1 MIITVTMNPAIDKTL
16 DVENFTGGSVHRV
29 TKVIQDA
36 GGKGINVSKA
46 VQALGGETIAAGF
59 LGGTA
64 GRMIEH
70 ALDDLSIRH
79 EFVHIDGETRTNIK
93 VVDTAREG
101 FVTEFNEPGPVVTP
115 RNIDALA
122 ERLEELAGPSAIFVF
137 SGSIPASVSPDIYA
151 YFTRRL
157 KKRQS
162 TVMVDA
168 SGDALAEA
176 IKAKPFLIK
185 PNASEITRY
194 FGLPED
200 TSEEALIDLGKTL
213 LGKGINT
220 VVISRGK
227 DGALFLDHKQCF
239 KAGGIQVQAHSTV
252 GAGDAMLAALAY
264 GFDYDL
270 PYLECAKLSIAASA
284 GACTTLGTKPP
295 SRELTDVLAREVE
308 IVPL

>member
-137 SGSIPASVSPDIYA
+137 SGSIPAAP
-151 YFTRRL
+151 
-157 KKRQS
+157 Q
-162 TVMVDA
+162 
-168 SGDALAEA
+168 
-176 IKAKPFLIK
+176 KA
-185 PNASEITRY
+185 A
-194 FGLPED
+194 
-200 TSEEALIDLGKTL
+200 GKTGLDVFLVNAFLHQVRLRVGQFVEL
-213 LGKGINT
+213 LRIGAVIAEHPGIC
-220 VVISRGK
+220 R
-227 DGALFLDHKQCF
+227 LFHN
-239 KAGGIQVQAHSTV
+239 
-252 GAGDAMLAALAY
+252 M
-264 GFDYDL
+264 
-270 PYLECAKLSIAASA
+270 
-284 GACTTLGTKPP
+284 
-295 SRELTDVLAREVE
+295 DVLG
-308 IVPL
+308 I